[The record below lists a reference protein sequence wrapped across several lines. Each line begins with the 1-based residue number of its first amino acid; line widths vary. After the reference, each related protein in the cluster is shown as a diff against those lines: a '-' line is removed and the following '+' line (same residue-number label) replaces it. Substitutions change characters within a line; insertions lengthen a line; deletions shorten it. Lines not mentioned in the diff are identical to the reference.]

1 MLQSETS
8 TKTSAHISV
17 VIPVLNEAA
26 SLLELVERTDTIL
39 KKLTPKYEILVV
51 DDGSTDESALVL
63 RELAKRYPA
72 LRVVRFRRNYGKAAA
87 LSEGFSRARG
97 EYLITLDGDLQ
108 DAPEEIPRFVACLE
122 GGVEVV
128 CGWKQN
134 RQDPVNRLVG
144 SRLFN
149 AGTRLLTGLKLH
161 DMNCGMKG
169 YHRQVVQEMRLY
181 GEMHRFIPVIAR
193 NRGFTVEELP
203 IKHFPRK
210 HGRSR
215 YGWSRPL
222 SGLFDLIT
230 LLMLGRYTHKP
241 LHFFGLIGTAST
253 TIGVLIVLFMSI
265 NWFQGEWIG
274 NRPLFLVGIFFLLTG
289 MQFIFFGLLAELMI
303 FLSDRR
309 EDCGIAEV
317 LNEDL
322 HKDLVAESSAE
333 TPRQKSLEAAPE
345 KIPNDATAIIHTEE
359 HRGETPAN
367 GDRLHP
373 AA

>member
-1 MLQSETS
+1 MPQSENS
-8 TKTSAHISV
+8 AKTSAKTPAHISV

-26 SLLELVERTDTIL
+26 SLLELVERTDTAL
-39 KKLTPKYEILVV
+39 KKLTSKYEIVVV
-51 DDGSTDESALVL
+51 DDGSTDESALIL
-63 RELAKRYPA
+63 RELAKRYTT

-108 DAPEEIPRFVACLE
+108 DAPEEIPRFIKCLE
-122 GGVEVV
+122 GGMEVV

-134 RQDPVNRLVG
+134 RQDSVDRVIG

-149 AGTRLLTGLKLH
+149 AGTRLMTGLKLH

-169 YHRQVVQEMRLY
+169 YHRKVVQELRLY

-193 NRGFTVEELP
+193 NRGFAIDEIP
-203 IKHFPRK
+203 IKHFSRK

-253 TIGVLIVLFMSI
+253 TIGMLIVLFLSI
-265 NWFQGEWIG
+265 DWFQGEWIG

-322 HKDLVAESSAE
+322 CEDLNAEKVERKSVETTSERVAEEEHKDEVP
-333 TPRQKSLEAAPE
+333 T
-345 KIPNDATAIIHTEE
+345 
-359 HRGETPAN
+359 N
-367 GDRLHP
+367 GDRLNP